1 MVDSRSAIAID
12 QGQNPKYSI
21 KSGLVFSSLLV
32 SEVIKSRSPIRS
44 NASNQV
50 KLKHLGQQ
58 VLASLY
64 GWRKLDWLLL
74 LTVMGLAIFGG
85 FSIYST
91 ELSDR
96 HSYSYQHWLMS
107 FVGLG
112 MILFLSRW
120 RYQSLL
126 RWRWLIYLITNL
138 SLIAVMVMGV
148 AAKGAQRWI
157 TIAGFNVQPSEFAKI
172 GMVIT
177 LAALLHDRDGADLKT
192 VIRTLVITAIPWG
205 LVFLQPDL
213 GTSLVFGVI
222 VMIMLYWAN
231 AKTGWLI
238 LMISPLFSAIFYH
251 LYLPGWIIWV
261 LSVAGIAWLTLPVKV
276 VSTLSAIV
284 VNLGAVE
291 LGNFFWGLLK
301 DYQKAR
307 LIMFLDPEQDPLGGG
322 YHLIQSRIA
331 IGAGKLWGTGWSQGT
346 QTQLDFI
353 PEQHTD
359 FIFSAVGEQFGFIGS
374 LILLGAFWLIFMRLM
389 WVALTASD
397 NFGSLLAI
405 GVLGIVAFQTIINIS
420 MTIGLAPITGIPLP
434 WMSYGRSSLL
444 SSFICIGLVESV
456 ANHRENK
463 KVKKRY

>member
-1 MVDSRSAIAID
+1 M
-12 QGQNPKYSI
+12 
-21 KSGLVFSSLLV
+21 
-32 SEVIKSRSPIRS
+32 IKSRPQSRKP
-44 NASNQV
+44 NTNKFQF
-50 KLKHLGQQ
+50 KYLGEQIFEQ
-58 VLASLY
+58 LY
-64 GWRKLDWLLL
+64 NWRKLDLLL
-74 LTVMGLAIFGG
+74 LISVMSLSIFGG

-91 ELSDR
+91 ELAPR
-96 HSYSYQHWLMS
+96 HNYSHQHWIIS
-107 FVGLG
+107 
-112 MILFLSRW
+112 LFGFGIVLLLSRW

-126 RWRWLIYLITNL
+126 RWHWVIYAFTNL
-138 SLIAVMVMGV
+138 SLIAVMIGGV
-148 AAKGAQRWI
+148 SAKGAQRWI
-157 TIAGFNVQPSEFAKI
+157 TVAGFNVQPSEFAKI

-177 LAALLHDRDGADLKT
+177 LAALLHNQDGANLKT
-192 VIRTLVITAIPWG
+192 VFRTLAITSIPWG

-231 AKTGWLI
+231 AKSGWLI

-251 LYLPGWIIWV
+251 LYLPGWVIWV
-261 LSVAGIAWLTLPVKV
+261 LTVAGIAWLTLPSKI
-276 VSTLSAIV
+276 VSTLSAV
-284 VNLGAVE
+284 VINLGAVE

-331 IGAGKLWGTGWSQGT
+331 IGSGKLWGTGWEEGT
-346 QTQLDFI
+346 QTNLDFI

-359 FIFSAVGEQFGFIGS
+359 FIFSAVGEQFGFIGG
-374 LILLGAFWLIFMRLM
+374 ILLLGLFWLICIRLI
-389 WVALTASD
+389 WIASTASD

-405 GVLGIVAFQTIINIS
+405 GVLGIIAFQTIINIS

-444 SSFICIGLVESV
+444 SCFLCIGLVESV

-463 KVKKRY
+463 KTKKYY

>member
-1 MVDSRSAIAID
+1 M
-12 QGQNPKYSI
+12 K
-21 KSGLVFSSLLV
+21 
-32 SEVIKSRSPIRS
+32 KSRSQTK
-44 NASNQV
+44 NATAN
-50 KLKHLGQQ
+50 KLKLKYLGQSILSFLEIWQ
-58 VLASLY
+58 
-64 GWRKLDWLLL
+64 RMDWLLL
-74 LTVMGLAIFGG
+74 FLVLGLAVFGG

-91 ELSDR
+91 EISPR
-96 HSYSYQHWLMS
+96 HNYSYQHWTVSL
-107 FVGLG
+107 VGLG
-112 MILFLSRW
+112 LVLFLSRW
-120 RYQSLL
+120 RYQLLL
-126 RWRWLIYLITNL
+126 RWYWLIYALTNL
-138 SLIAVMVMGV
+138 SLIAVMVVGV
-148 AAKGAQRWI
+148 TAKGAQRWI

-192 VIRTLVITAIPWG
+192 VIRTLAITAVPWG

-222 VMIMLYWAN
+222 VMLMLYWAN

-238 LMISPLFSAIFYH
+238 LMVSPLFSAIFYH

-261 LSVAGIAWLTLPVKV
+261 VSVAGIAWLTLPAKV
-276 VSTLSAIV
+276 VSTLSAV
-284 VNLGAVE
+284 AVNLGAVE

-331 IGAGKLWGTGWSQGT
+331 IGAGKLWGLGWEKGT

-359 FIFSAVGEQFGFIGS
+359 FIFSAVGEQFGFVGS
-374 LILLGAFWLIFMRLM
+374 ILLLAVFWLIFMRLM
-389 WVALTASD
+389 WISSTAND

-405 GVLGIVAFQTIINIS
+405 GVLGILAFQTIVNIS

-456 ANHRENK
+456 ANYREHK
-463 KVKKRY
+463 TKKRY